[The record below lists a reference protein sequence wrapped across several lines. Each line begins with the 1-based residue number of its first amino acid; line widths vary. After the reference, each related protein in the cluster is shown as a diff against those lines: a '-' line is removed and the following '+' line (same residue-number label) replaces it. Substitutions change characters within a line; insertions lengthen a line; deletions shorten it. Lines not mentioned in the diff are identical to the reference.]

1 MKNLIICFIFLI
13 YLISNYAYS
22 LENKILFKINNKI
35 ITSIDIY
42 DEAQILKLLNK
53 NINELEDIEII
64 KIASKSK
71 KNQTFKEIELVKYNN
86 NLNISEEQLSA
97 YLNNYS
103 KKIGFKDLNEFKKY
117 CKKESINFAT
127 IKKKITIEILWN
139 RLIYEKF
146 SKNVKVNKKNIRDEI
161 LNKELINEYLLLEII
176 FNIENKKNVDII
188 FNEIKKSIK
197 DKGFE
202 KTALT
207 YSVASTSQS
216 GGNLG
221 WIKETALSPS
231 IKEILKKT
239 GIKNFTNPIQIP
251 GGFLIF
257 FIEDI
262 KQTKIN
268 LNLDNEIENAIRI
281 QTNKQ
286 LNQFSNIYLNRIK
299 KDIKIN
305 EF

>member
-1 MKNLIICFIFLI
+1 MKNLILYFIFLI
-13 YLISNYAYS
+13 YLLSNYAYS
-22 LENKILFKINNKI
+22 LENKILFKINNRI

-53 NINELEDIEII
+53 NINELENIEIF

-71 KNQTFKEIELVKYNN
+71 KNQTFKEIELIKYNN
-86 NLNISEEQLSA
+86 NLNISEEQLNA
-97 YLNNYS
+97 YLTNYS

-117 CKKESINFAT
+117 CKKESINFST
-127 IKKKITIEILWN
+127 IKKKISIEILWN

-176 FNIENKKNVDII
+176 FNIENKNNVDII

-268 LNLDNEIENAIRI
+268 LNLDKEIENAIRI
-281 QTNKQ
+281 QTSKQ
-286 LNQFSNIYLNRIK
+286 LNQFSNIYLSKIK
-299 KDIKIN
+299 KDMKIN